1 MQINKYVIIA
11 LSPALALMLNHNIFM
26 GSTIIGIQATISHL
40 LVVTSNDHGFS
51 RMLLLLTMT
60 QPIIIAETTNM
71 MFHTYMVGVPTYRFG
86 LVICLQY
93 AWQKKR
99 LQSHVPT
106 PQLLRYILKFSDGV
120 PEDSDLLMIY
130 LYQPKLWI
138 KCRKKIEHLAGNVEQ
153 MAWGD

>member
-11 LSPALALMLNHNIFM
+11 LSPALALMPNHNIFM

-99 LQSHVPT
+99 LQSHVPNT
-106 PQLLRYILKFSDGV
+106 SCRFCNNILKFSGGGRQ
-120 PEDSDLLMIY
+120 DSGLLMIY
-130 LYQPKLWI
+130 LYQLKLSI
-138 KCRKKIEHLAGNVEQ
+138 KCRKSK
-153 MAWGD
+153 